1 MTNSKTTNH
10 KEALVAETD
19 IPATPKDA
27 CIFLS
32 DYAAWL
38 LGCGATCIRIEKN
51 VKRMADRWNM
61 TSEMTILPSHIHMT
75 VWNDDR
81 SHSYSNIVRLHHTG
95 ISFDINTQL
104 SKLSWAIAD
113 RKIGF
118 TEALRNFEA
127 IVQTRPANPWM
138 VWILASLANMAFCR
152 LFGGDF
158 IAMAIVL
165 IGTLA
170 GYKLKQVM
178 LEDGQDVRVLLFRN
192 RCGGLRIRPKRY
204 TGNRPRHQCPVSD
217 TGHSLHQFRER
228 PSGRTLYQFIQPFHE
243 CHGTDRLFVGRLVRR
258 FITHEYQMAL
268 TMMTYLFNILQD
280 GFFAAIAAIGFASIS
295 NPPRQAYKYCALIAA
310 LGHATRYVLTHNAY
324 GEMHLIGASFI
335 ASLVIG
341 VLTVFLAP
349 RAKCPAE
356 TFSFPALL
364 PMIPG
369 MYAYRTIEA
378 LLLCLTNQE
387 EHAFNHYFYLLSY
400 NGLTC
405 TFIILGMVVG
415 ATLPIFLFK
424 NTSFKATR

>member
-1 MTNSKTTNH
+1 MTNSTTTNH
-10 KEALVAETD
+10 KEALIAETD

-61 TSEMTILPSHIHMT
+61 VSEMTILPSHIHMT

-118 TEALRNFEA
+118 AEAQRNFEA

-165 IGTLA
+165 TGTLA

-178 LEDGQDVRVLLFRN
+178 LEDRQDVR
-192 RCGGLRIRPKRY
+192 
-204 TGNRPRHQCPVSD
+204 
-217 TGHSLHQFRER
+217 
-228 PSGRTLYQFIQPFHE
+228 
-243 CHGTDRLFVGRLVRR
+243 FV
-258 FITHEYQMAL
+258 
-268 TMMTYLFNILQD
+268 
-280 GFFAAIAAIGFASIS
+280 FFC
-295 NPPRQAYKYCALIAA
+295 CAFFSS
-310 LGHATRYVLTHNAY
+310 V
-324 GEMHLIGASFI
+324 IGA
-335 ASLVIG
+335 AG
-341 VLTVFLAP
+341 
-349 RAKCPAE
+349 
-356 TFSFPALL
+356 
-364 PMIPG
+364 
-369 MYAYRTIEA
+369 
-378 LLLCLTNQE
+378 
-387 EHAFNHYFYLLSY
+387 
-400 NGLTC
+400 
-405 TFIILGMVVG
+405 
-415 ATLPIFLFK
+415 
-424 NTSFKATR
+424 